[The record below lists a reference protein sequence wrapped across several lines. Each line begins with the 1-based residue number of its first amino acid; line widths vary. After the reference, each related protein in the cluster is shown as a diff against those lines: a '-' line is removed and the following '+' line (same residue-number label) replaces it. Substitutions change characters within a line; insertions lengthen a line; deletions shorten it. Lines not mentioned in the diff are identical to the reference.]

1 MASEGSI
8 TGWIG
13 QLKVGNPAAAQRLW
27 ERYFH
32 RLVGLA
38 RKKLRGTR
46 RQAADEED
54 VALSA
59 FDSFCRGAEKGLFPR
74 LDDREDLWH
83 LLVILTARKAWHLR
97 RDEARHKRARVLSWA
112 EASPAN
118 VDEPEIEQI
127 VGQEP
132 SPEFAA
138 RVAEEYQLLL
148 SRLGDRELET
158 IAVWKMEG
166 FTCEEIATKLDCSP
180 RTVER
185 KLRIIRGRWTQA
197 SSASEGLRER

>member
-13 QLKVGNPAAAQRLW
+13 QLKVGDPAAAQRLW
-27 ERYFH
+27 ERYFP

-59 FDSFCRGAEKGLFPR
+59 FDSFCRGAENGHFPR
-74 LDDREDLWH
+74 LDDRDNLWH
-83 LLVILTARKAWHLR
+83 LLVVLTARKAWHLR
-97 RDEARHKRARVLSWA
+97 RDEARQKRARVIPWPDTPSAVNDSDL
-112 EASPAN
+112 
-118 VDEPEIEQI
+118 EQI

-138 RVAEEYQLLL
+138 QVAEEYQLLL
-148 SRLGDRELET
+148 SRLADRELET
-158 IAVWKMEG
+158 IAVWKMNG
-166 FTCEEIATKLDCSP
+166 FTNDEIAAKLDCSP

-185 KLRIIRGRWTQA
+185 KIRIIRGHWKQEDT
-197 SSASEGLRER
+197 S

>member
-1 MASEGSI
+1 MASDGSI

-13 QLKVGNPAAAQRLW
+13 QLKAGDQAAAQQLW

-46 RQAADEED
+46 RRAADEED

-59 FDSFCRGAEKGLFPR
+59 FDSFCRGAENGRFPQ
-74 LDDREDLWH
+74 LGDRDNLWH
-83 LLVILTARKAWHLR
+83 LLVVLTARKAWHLR
-97 RDEARHKRARVLSWA
+97 RDEARQKRARVVPWPEGDS
-112 EASPAN
+112 N
-118 VDEPEIEQI
+118 RVDDVGMEQI

-138 RVAEEYQLLL
+138 SVAEEYELLL
-148 SRLGDRELET
+148 SRLADPEMEA
-158 IAVWKMEG
+158 IAIWKMEG
-166 FTCEEIATKLDCSP
+166 FTNEEIAAKLDCSL
-180 RTVER
+180 RTIER
-185 KLRIIRGRWTQA
+185 KLRIIRGRWAQEDRA
-197 SSASEGLRER
+197 

>member
-1 MASEGSI
+1 MAAEGSV

-13 QLKVGNPAAAQRLW
+13 QLKEGDQAAAQQLW

-38 RKKLRGTR
+38 RKKLRGTK

-59 FDSFCRGAEKGLFPR
+59 FDSFCRGAENGRFPQ
-74 LDDREDLWH
+74 LDDRDNLWQ
-83 LLVILTARKAWHLR
+83 LLVLLTARKAWHLR
-97 RDEARHKRARVLSWA
+97 RDEARLKRARVVAWA
-112 EASPAN
+112 DTPAAN
-118 VDEPEIEQI
+118 QEECGIEQL

-138 RVAEEYQLLL
+138 RLAEEYQLLL
-148 SRLGDRELET
+148 GRLSDRELES

-166 FTCEEIATKLDCSP
+166 YTNEEIAAKLDCSL
-180 RTVER
+180 RSVER
-185 KLRIIRGRWTQA
+185 KLRIIRSRWKQ
-197 SSASEGLRER
+197 EDEP